1 MAAAR
6 QFVVVGLGRF
16 GSSVAETLAERGYD
30 VLAIDTDEAIIQEM
44 ANKVTH
50 AVQADATDE
59 NVMHALGVRNFDVAV
74 VAIGSD
80 VHSNILATMVLKE
93 LGVRYVV
100 AKALDPLHGKVLA
113 KVGAD
118 RVVYP
123 ERDMGSRIALNLVS
137 SNILDFIEFA
147 PNYGIVEVMAT
158 PSMVGRTLVDLQLRS
173 RFGVNV
179 IAVRNG
185 DEINISPA
193 ASDEI
198 RDDDVLIVIGEN
210 HSLDKLR
217 KL

>member
-1 MAAAR
+1 MAR
-6 QFVVVGLGRF
+6 QFLVIGLGRF
-16 GSSVAETLAERGYD
+16 GSSVAETLSERGFD
-30 VLAIDTDEAIIQEM
+30 VLAVDVDELLVQDM

-59 NVMHALGVRNFDVAV
+59 NAMHALGARNFDVAV

-123 ERDMGSRIALNLVS
+123 ERDMGSRIALNLIT
-137 SNILDFIEFA
+137 SNILDFIEFT
-147 PNYGIVEVMAT
+147 PDYSMVEIMAT
-158 PSMVGRTLVDLQLRS
+158 ESMIGKTLADLQLRS

-179 IAVRNG
+179 IAVKYG
-185 DEINISPA
+185 DELDISPA

-198 RDDDVLIVIGEN
+198 REESVLIVLGEN
-210 HSLDKLR
+210 HALDKLR
-217 KL
+217 RL

>member
-1 MAAAR
+1 MAR
-6 QFVVVGLGRF
+6 QFVVIGLGRF

-30 VLAIDTDEAIIQEM
+30 VLAIDNDEALVQEM

-59 NVMHALGVRNFDVAV
+59 GAMHALGVRNFDVAV
-74 VAIGSD
+74 VAIGTD
-80 VHSNILATMVLKE
+80 VHANILTTMILKE

-123 ERDMGSRIALNLVS
+123 ERDMGSRIALNLIS

-147 PNYGIVEVMAT
+147 PNYSIVEVMVAE
-158 PSMVGRTLVDLQLRS
+158 SMVGKTLVELQFRS

-179 IAVRNG
+179 IAVRHG
-185 DEINISPA
+185 DEMNISPA
-193 ASDEI
+193 ASDELVEG
-198 RDDDVLIVIGEN
+198 DVLVVIGEN
-210 HSLDKLR
+210 ASLDRLKR
-217 KL
+217 M